1 MCGVMKN
8 RISLFCRVVSLRLK
22 RLPRIGIEARP
33 GVRCRVVAFGVGQHA
48 THDGRAAIWNQHF
61 SLHAL
66 SVDTR
71 NAANGDAGIDRV
83 VFDRDAKNDRADIGD
98 LRRD

>member
-8 RISLFCRVVSLRLK
+8 RISLFWRVVSLRLK

-33 GVRCRVVAFGVGQHA
+33 GVRCRVAPSVSAKHA
-48 THDGRAAIWNQHF
+48 THHCRATIWNQHF

-66 SVDTR
+66 SVDAG
-71 NAANGDAGIDRV
+71 NAADGDAGIDGV
-83 VFDRDAKNDRADIGD
+83 VFNRDAKNDRADVSN